1 MDITD
6 SRWVMDITDFEARN
20 VEKSANNQEQK
31 SGGTQGIPPPWD
43 IPTSLR
49 LGYPRG

>member
-1 MDITD
+1 MD
-6 SRWVMDITDFEARN
+6 SKWVMDITDFEARN
-20 VEKSANNQEQK
+20 VEIIEARNNQEQK
-31 SGGTQGIPPPWD
+31 SWGTQGIPPPWD